1 MISSLPY
8 LICWIWS
15 LIVAWISDKLIDS
28 RKISRAYV
36 RKGTTAIGFF
46 GAAAGLIG
54 LTFIGCNP
62 TWAIVLLCFA
72 IAIEGTG
79 YSGYMVN
86 QLELSPN
93 YAGTLKG
100 TSSTFANICG
110 FVSPALTGALTNG
123 KVTKLLNKIDFALNL
138 AVFQLSRFFSVP
150 AFFSDPAFSVFSFA
164 VFPFLSFP
172 TFSSIPRSRRSRT
185 CYQV

>member
-15 LIVAWISDKLIDS
+15 LFVAWIADKLIS
-28 RKISRAYV
+28 SQKVSRAYV
-36 RKGTTAIGFF
+36 RKGTTAFAFI
-46 GAAAGLIG
+46 GAAGGLVG

-123 KVTKLLNKIDFALNL
+123 KVIL
-138 AVFQLSRFFSVP
+138 
-150 AFFSDPAFSVFSFA
+150 
-164 VFPFLSFP
+164 
-172 TFSSIPRSRRSRT
+172 
-185 CYQV
+185 

>member
-1 MISSLPY
+1 MF
-8 LICWIWS
+8 
-15 LIVAWISDKLIDS
+15 VAWIADKLIS
-28 RKISRAYV
+28 TQKVSSAYV
-36 RKGTTAIGFF
+36 RKCTTAFAFI
-46 GAAAGLIG
+46 GAATGLVG

-62 TWAIVLLCFA
+62 TWAVVLLCFA

-110 FVSPALTGALTNG
+110 FVSPDI
-123 KVTKLLNKIDFALNL
+123 KIKAK
-138 AVFQLSRFFSVP
+138 FQ
-150 AFFSDPAFSVFSFA
+150 SFEVSA
-164 VFPFLSFP
+164 E
-172 TFSSIPRSRRSRT
+172 TFKFEPYNTQNWIR
-185 CYQV
+185 CKI

>member
-1 MISSLPY
+1 MF
-8 LICWIWS
+8 
-15 LIVAWISDKLIDS
+15 VAWIADKLIS
-28 RKISRAYV
+28 SQKVSRAYV
-36 RKGTTAIGFF
+36 RKGTTAFAFI
-46 GAAAGLIG
+46 GAATGLVG

-62 TWAIVLLCFA
+62 TWAVVLLCFA

-110 FVSPALTGALTNG
+110 FVSPALTGSLTNG
-123 KVTKLLNKIDFALNL
+123 KVIPILFLNSNCTYTNPVLSLANNRCLEQCILHLCWFLHLRSSDFCHLWQN
-138 AVFQLSRFFSVP
+138 FS
-150 AFFSDPAFSVFSFA
+150 
-164 VFPFLSFP
+164 P
-172 TFSSIPRSRRSRT
+172 TLEYILGKEGGKENGN
-185 CYQV
+185 

>member
-15 LIVAWISDKLIDS
+15 LFIAWIADKLIS
-28 RKISRAYV
+28 SKKLSRAYV
-36 RKGTTAIGFF
+36 RKGTTVFAFI
-46 GAAAGLIG
+46 GAAAGLFGI
-54 LTFIGCNP
+54 TFIGCNP
-62 TWAIVLLCFA
+62 TWAIILLCFA

-110 FVSPALTGALTNG
+110 FVSPALTGALTNR
-123 KVTKLLNKIDFALNL
+123 KVSNL
-138 AVFQLSRFFSVP
+138 YH
-150 AFFSDPAFSVFSFA
+150 
-164 VFPFLSFP
+164 FLSQNNLINIITANNRSLEQCILHICWFLCSWSLN
-172 TFSSIPRSRRSRT
+172 FCYLWQNLSSALE
-185 CYQV
+185 YLLGKGKENGN